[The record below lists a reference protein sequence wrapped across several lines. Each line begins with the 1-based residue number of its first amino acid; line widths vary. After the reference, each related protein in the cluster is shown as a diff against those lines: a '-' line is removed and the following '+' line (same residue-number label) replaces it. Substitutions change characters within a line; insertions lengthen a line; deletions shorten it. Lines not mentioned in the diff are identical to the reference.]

1 MYGANLIY
9 GVRLRV
15 NVGERQA
22 KKILKCIATLFWKK
36 KKKQKKTKKK
46 KKTLK
51 KTSFVSDEQFRKS
64 SLNVNFF

>member
-15 NVGERQA
+15 NVGERKD
-22 KKILKCIATLFWKK
+22 KKNLKGHRYIVLEKK
-36 KKKQKKTKKK
+36 KKKKKN
-46 KKTLK
+46 LK

-64 SLNVNFF
+64 NLNVNFF

>member
-22 KKILKCIATLFWKK
+22 KKILKCIATLLWKK
-36 KKKQKKTKKK
+36 KKKKKK
-46 KKTLK
+46 KKNLK

>member
-22 KKILKCIATLFWKK
+22 KKNLKVHRYIVLEKQNK
-36 KKKQKKTKKK
+36 KKKQKKN
-46 KKTLK
+46 LK

-64 SLNVNFF
+64 NLNVNFF

>member
-22 KKILKCIATLFWKK
+22 KKNLKVHRYIVLEKQKK
-36 KKKQKKTKKK
+36 KKKKKK
-46 KKTLK
+46 KKIK
-51 KTSFVSDEQFRKS
+51 KSN
-64 SLNVNFF
+64 LNVNFF

>member
-36 KKKQKKTKKK
+36 KKK
-46 KKTLK
+46 KTLK

>member
-22 KKILKCIATLFWKK
+22 KKNLKVHRYIVLEKQKK
-36 KKKQKKTKKK
+36 NKKTKKN
-46 KKTLK
+46 LK
-51 KTSFVSDEQFRKS
+51 KTSFVSDEQSRKS
-64 SLNVNFF
+64 NLNVNFF